1 NLSVRTTEA
10 PNKLPPLEDLAFGK
24 LFSDHMFIVEW
35 SAKHGWDQP
44 AIKTVEPLP
53 LHPGAQ
59 VLHYGLECFEGMKAY
74 IGVDDSIRLFRPEMN
89 MARLGRSAAR
99 MNLPDF
105 DQDQVLHCLKELLK
119 VDRAWIPKKE
129 GYSLYLRPTVIATTP
144 YLGVGPPSNA
154 MLYVITSPVGP
165 YFPSGLVP
173 ISLFLDE
180 SNVRAWPG
188 GVGDAKVTLAG
199 KNKPMSPTSSG
210 ARPRP
215 THKSSPILPLLQRFC
230 S

>member
-1 NLSVRTTEA
+1 
-10 PNKLPPLEDLAFGK
+10 
-24 LFSDHMFIVEW
+24 
-35 SAKHGWDQP
+35 
-44 AIKTVEPLP
+44 
-53 LHPGAQ
+53 
-59 VLHYGLECFEGMKAY
+59 
-74 IGVDDSIRLFRPEMN
+74 

-188 GVGDAKVTLAG
+188 GVGDAK
-199 KNKPMSPTSSG
+199 
-210 ARPRP
+210 
-215 THKSSPILPLLQRFC
+215 
-230 S
+230 